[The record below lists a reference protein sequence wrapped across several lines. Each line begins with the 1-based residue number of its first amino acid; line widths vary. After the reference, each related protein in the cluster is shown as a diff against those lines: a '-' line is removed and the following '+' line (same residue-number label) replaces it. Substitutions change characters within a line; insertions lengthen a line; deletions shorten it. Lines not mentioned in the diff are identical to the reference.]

1 MNFAQSMNACRPY
14 RKMEKKKKQKIQEK
28 CNLVK
33 HIAREIRK

>member
-14 RKMEKKKKQKIQEK
+14 RKMEKKKQKIQEK